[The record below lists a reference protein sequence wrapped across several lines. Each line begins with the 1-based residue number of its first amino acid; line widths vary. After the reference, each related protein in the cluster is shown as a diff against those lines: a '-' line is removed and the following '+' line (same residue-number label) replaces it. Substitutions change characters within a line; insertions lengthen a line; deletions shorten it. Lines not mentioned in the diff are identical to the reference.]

1 MSITRR
7 FLLAPSL
14 ARLIEKERG
23 GHRVTEGYFPEQGA
37 RGVCVRVTGNAGSL
51 VLVMDG
57 PSEPIEEHAELPRSQ
72 AQFLIDATAG
82 QVDYLR
88 IELSIGTH
96 VVWISRFTAPGPL
109 DLISV
114 RFEQDEQARD
124 FQPLPWFGPEVTAEA
139 RYRTRSIAI
148 AELPDTPEVELTDLA
163 LNSLLDSLENRYS
176 ARRSRNRA
184 STVTSSAPQPFQ
196 PVVRTELSPAAEVE
210 QDEDGLGIEDA
221 VIRELASALRPQRR

>member
-23 GHRVTEGYFPEQGA
+23 GHRVAEGYFPEQGE
-37 RGVCVRVTGNAGSL
+37 RSIFVRLNEKAGSL
-51 VLVMDG
+51 VLVTDG
-57 PSEPIEEHAELPRSQ
+57 PSEPMEHVQLPRSQ
-72 AQFLIDATAG
+72 AQFLVDATAG

-88 IELSIGTH
+88 IELRIGTH
-96 VVWISRFTAPGPL
+96 AAWISRFIAPGPL

-114 RFEQDEQARD
+114 AFEQEEQARD

-139 RYRTRSIAI
+139 RYRNRSIAI
-148 AELPDTPEVELTDLA
+148 AELPETPEVELTDLA
-163 LNSLLDSLENRYS
+163 LNSLLDSLENPS
-176 ARRSRNRA
+176 SSRRSRDRA
-184 STVTSSAPQPFQ
+184 LIVPQLSRAEPSSVAGP
-196 PVVRTELSPAAEVE
+196 EKNE
-210 QDEDGLGIEDA
+210 EDLRIEDS

>member
-23 GHRVTEGYFPEQGA
+23 GHRVAEGYFPEQGD
-37 RGVCVRVTGNAGSL
+37 RSVFVRVNGNAGSL
-51 VLVMDG
+51 VLVTDG
-57 PSEPIEEHAELPRSQ
+57 PSEPMEEHAQLPRSQ
-72 AQFLIDATAG
+72 AQFLVDATAG

-88 IELSIGTH
+88 IELRIGTH
-96 VVWISRFTAPGPL
+96 AAWISRFIAPGPL

-114 RFEQDEQARD
+114 AFEQEEQARD

-139 RYRTRSIAI
+139 RYRNRSIAI
-148 AELPDTPEVELTDLA
+148 AELPETPEVELTDLA
-163 LNSLLDSLENRYS
+163 LNSLLDSLENPS
-176 ARRSRNRA
+176 SSRRSRDRA
-184 STVTSSAPQPFQ
+184 LIVPRLSRSEAAP
-196 PVVRTELSPAAEVE
+196 VAESE
-210 QDEDGLGIEDA
+210 QDEEDLRIEDS